1 MYFFWAEGRVI
12 KMIFY
17 IENREKFLLFL
28 GMELYVASASVLA
41 VRHQGQLWGQGRE
54 MNLCSGI
61 RLGSYQ
67 LREESSSPINKIH
80 CGVCLHIDIIS
91 FIWRHFKLRNRRERN
106 QWGSL
111 GTGTLKT
118 EPFCFLS
125 LTTSP
130 VLAGSR
136 ERPWFCWQSRPGWRP
151 DRPKYLGALV
161 YVLVY
166 CS

>member
-28 GMELYVASASVLA
+28 GLELYVASASILA
-41 VRHQGQLWGQGRE
+41 VGRQGQLWEQGRE
-54 MNLCSGI
+54 MNLCSGV

-67 LREESSSPINKIH
+67 LREESSSPIKKIH
-80 CGVCLHIDIIS
+80 CGVCLHTDIIS

-118 EPFCFLS
+118 SHSVSCPWQLVLS
-125 LTTSP
+125 WLEAVSVLGSVGSH
-130 VLAGSR
+130 VLAGGLID
-136 ERPWFCWQSRPGWRP
+136 QNI
-151 DRPKYLGALV
+151 
-161 YVLVY
+161 
-166 CS
+166 